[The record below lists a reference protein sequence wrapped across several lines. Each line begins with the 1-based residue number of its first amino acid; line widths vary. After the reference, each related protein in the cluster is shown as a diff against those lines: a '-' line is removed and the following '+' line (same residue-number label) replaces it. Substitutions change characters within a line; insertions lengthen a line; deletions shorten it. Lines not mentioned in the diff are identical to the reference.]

1 MTAGKKELC
10 KKRIISSRSFSEDEE
25 NLPKKFANNNSE
37 SPDEEQDLVSKNNK
51 NLMKAGEYALIKF
64 VTNKGI
70 LKYYVGKIL
79 SELEELQITF
89 MKKLKGSTASFAFP
103 KKGNVSVANKCD
115 IILLLRQA
123 ITVVSTKR
131 VISKEFFRVD
141 FAGF

>member
-1 MTAGKKELC
+1 
-10 KKRIISSRSFSEDEE
+10 
-25 NLPKKFANNNSE
+25 
-37 SPDEEQDLVSKNNK
+37 
-51 NLMKAGEYALIKF
+51 MKAGEYALIKF

-115 IILLLRQA
+115 IILLLRQP